1 MGTSNLLAQ
10 LKGVRKTGPDQWEA
24 LCSAHDDHRPSLS
37 VREENGRTLLRCH
50 AGCTT
55 EAVVAALGLTMSD
68 LFPESEK
75 ASQRQIVMKYPYK
88 DEAGEL
94 LYEVVKTEPKGYYQQ
109 RPDGN
114 GGWIRDLKGVRRVL
128 YRLPELLAAD
138 PSATVFVVEG
148 EKDADELARL
158 GLVVTTNS
166 GGAGKWRK
174 EYSACLQG
182 RSVVVIPDNDE
193 PGRKHAGEVTASL
206 LGVAA
211 SVKTVNLPG
220 VPEKGDV
227 SDWLKS
233 HAKEELV
240 ALGEAAPRSC
250 AVPSPRRTLYT
261 AADLLSMD
269 LPEPR
274 WVVEGIVPEG
284 LTLLA
289 GKPKVGKSWLCL
301 QLALSVAGVDAG
313 LGGTAP
319 NAGGV
324 LYLALEDSNRRL
336 RYRLAALLVDKSPPA
351 ALHLATEW
359 PRLPAGGLDRLQ
371 SFLREHP
378 ETRLFV
384 IDTLARVRAT
394 SNGRKSA
401 YEIDYGD
408 LSGLQS
414 LAAEHP
420 GLGVLVVHHQRKN
433 LADDDP
439 LDLVSGTTGLT
450 ACADTVILM
459 SRGRG
464 TDSFDARMLL
474 TGRDVEGR
482 EFALK
487 RETGSPRWCVL
498 GDASALALS
507 EQQQKIVAFLRKLG
521 EPAGPKAIA
530 DATCVPHGS
539 VKHLVG
545 KLVDVGILSRAGSG
559 TYAMNPGHSAH
570 SNHRVHPIHSVHPP
584 EGVSTGECPS
594 YTDGVKFQ
602 IEESSRGE
610 QGERSSDE
618 IDSPKLGGRGTPAHE
633 PSDQDAHG
641 GEP

>member
-10 LKGVRKTGPDQWEA
+10 LKGVRKTEPDQWEA
-24 LCSAHDDHRPSLS
+24 LCPAHDDHHPSLS
-37 VREENGRTLLRCH
+37 VREENGRTLLYCH

-128 YRLPELLAAD
+128 YRLPELLAAG
-138 PSATVFVVEG
+138 PGATVFVVEG
-148 EKDADELARL
+148 EKDADKLAGL
-158 GLVVTTNS
+158 GLVATTNS

-174 EYSACLQG
+174 EYSECLQG

-193 PGRKHAGEVTASL
+193 PGRKHARQVADSL
-206 LGVAA
+206 WGVAA
-211 SVKTVNLPG
+211 SVRVVELPG
-220 VPEKGDV
+220 VPEKEDV

-250 AVPSPRRTLYT
+250 AVPSLRRTVYT

-269 LPEPR
+269 LPDPR
-274 WVVEGIVPEG
+274 WVVEDIVPEG

-319 NAGGV
+319 NAGSV
-324 LYLALEDSNRRL
+324 LYLALEDNNRRL
-336 RYRLAALLVDKSPPA
+336 RYRLATLLVDKSPPA

-359 PRLPAGGLDRLQ
+359 PRLPAGGLDSLQ

-384 IDTLARVRAT
+384 IDTLARVRAA

-464 TDSFDARMLL
+464 TDSFGARMLL

-487 RETGSPRWCVL
+487 RETGSPRWHVL
-498 GDASALALS
+498 GDASAFALS
-507 EQQQKIVAFLRKLG
+507 EPQQKMVAFLRKLG

-530 DATCVPHGS
+530 DATGVPHGS

-545 KLVDVGILSRAGSG
+545 KLVDAGILSRAGCG
-559 TYAMNPGHSAH
+559 TYAMDPGHSAH

-584 EGVSTGECPS
+584 EGVSNGECPS

-610 QGERSSDE
+610 QGERSSGE

-633 PSDQDAHG
+633 PSGQDEHG